1 LSKLCDGLQ
10 ARVVG
15 ADVEVSGLVYDSRR
29 VVPGVMFAALK
40 GAHADGHDHIARAV
54 QAGAVAVLCEREL
67 AVAPAT
73 AVVVKNSRLALAQA
87 AQVFYGDP
95 AAQLLMV
102 GVTGTNGKTTTIHL
116 LESVLSAA
124 GHRVG
129 LVGTLGTRFEGRS
142 RETGM
147 TTPESADL
155 VAMLQEMRCDG
166 ATAVAMEVSS
176 HALAQDRV
184 AGVQFDVGIFTNLT
198 HDHLDYHGTL
208 EAYFAAK
215 TRLFSERLKSSGLAV
230 LNLDD
235 ERVARFAAM
244 LPTSHTIGFSLVPE
258 HPTAACRLHVLTLDS
273 RGIAM
278 RLSYHGHTFDVHSP
292 LVGRFNAANVL
303 GAVAVGCALGLSSEV
318 ITRGIEELSA
328 VPGRLERI
336 SGQGAPLVLVDY
348 AHTPDALQKALST
361 VRELVPGRLVCVFG
375 CGGDRDPHKRPVMGQ
390 VAATHADLSIV
401 TNDNPRS
408 EAPEAILAAIESG
421 FVAAGA
427 KRLSSVSG
435 AGYCL
440 EANRATAIQMAVAA
454 AKPGDA
460 VLIAGKGHENYQQIG
475 TMKWPFDD
483 REQGRA
489 ALTMAGFP
497 AEGA

>member
-1 LSKLCDGLQ
+1 
-10 ARVVG
+10 
-15 ADVEVSGLVYDSRR
+15 
-29 VVPGVMFAALK
+29 
-40 GAHADGHDHIARAV
+40 
-54 QAGAVAVLCEREL
+54 
-67 AVAPAT
+67 
-73 AVVVKNSRLALAQA
+73 
-87 AQVFYGDP
+87 
-95 AAQLLMV
+95 
-102 GVTGTNGKTTTIHL
+102 
-116 LESVLSAA
+116 
-124 GHRVG
+124 
-129 LVGTLGTRFEGRS
+129 
-142 RETGM
+142 M
-147 TTPESADL
+147 T
-155 VAMLQEMRCDG
+155 
-166 ATAVAMEVSS
+166 
-176 HALAQDRV
+176 
-184 AGVQFDVGIFTNLT
+184 GVQT
-198 HDHLDYHGTL
+198 
-208 EAYFAAK
+208 
-215 TRLFSERLKSSGLAV
+215 
-230 LNLDD
+230 
-235 ERVARFAAM
+235 
-244 LPTSHTIGFSLVPE
+244 
-258 HPTAACRLHVLTLDS
+258 
-273 RGIAM
+273 
-278 RLSYHGHTFDVHSP
+278 
-292 LVGRFNAANVL
+292 
-303 GAVAVGCALGLSSEV
+303 CAL
-318 ITRGIEELSA
+318 
-328 VPGRLERI
+328 PI
-336 SGQGAPLVLVDY
+336 S
-348 AHTPDALQKALST
+348 LST